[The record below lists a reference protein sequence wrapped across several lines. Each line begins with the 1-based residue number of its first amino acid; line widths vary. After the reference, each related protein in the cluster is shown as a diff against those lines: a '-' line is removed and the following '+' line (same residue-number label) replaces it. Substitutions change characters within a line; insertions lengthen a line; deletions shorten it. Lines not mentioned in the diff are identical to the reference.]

1 MMICTTNDGPCAT
14 NGTGM
19 CEPSQQFGGKDHFM
33 ATAKAF
39 VAPVAAMISGYPK
52 NCCVESQE
60 VVSLVSYEH
69 SLVVYVSMPI
79 T

>member
-1 MMICTTNDGPCAT
+1 MMICTTNDRPCTT
-14 NGTGM
+14 NVIGM
-19 CEPSQQFGGKDHFM
+19 REPLQQFGGKDHFM

-39 VAPVAAMISGYPK
+39 VAPVAAMILGYPQ
-52 NCCVESQE
+52 NCCVDSQKA
-60 VVSLVSYEH
+60 VPLVSYEH